1 MILQKFKMVMFHLK
15 CGHKIK
21 ISALL
26 FVFMISL
33 IATGVGASDESNTEI
48 KTLVQEFDLK
58 IKTEFTLQF
67 DSP

>member
-1 MILQKFKMVMFHLK
+1 
-15 CGHKIK
+15 
-21 ISALL
+21 
-26 FVFMISL
+26 MISL

>member
-1 MILQKFKMVMFHLK
+1 MFHLK

>member
-21 ISALL
+21 ILALL
-26 FVFMISL
+26 LVLTFSL
-33 IATGVGASDESNTEI
+33 IATGVGAADESNTEI
-48 KTLVQEFDLK
+48 KTLAQEFDLK